1 MCRTNRVH
9 SPRLVQQKLAADDR
23 RLSLRQPL
31 RHKQKGAG
39 WMSQV
44 VIMFQFVRAA
54 KSAA

>member
-9 SPRLVQQKLAADDR
+9 SPRLVQQKLAAEDR